1 MSQTRAERVQGDECY
16 TPAQFTKLA
25 RDVMGAIDLDPA
37 SNARANKVVRARKY
51 FSIRDDGLRKRWRG
65 RVWLNCPY
73 SAPAPWAAKL
83 LASYAAGDVRESI
96 SLFNSRTGSSWFHPL
111 AAQAW
116 RCEAKTRI
124 RFWGPSTTG
133 TTGWADNVFF
143 YTGPNPDRFAA
154 VFAHVG
160 RIVPPA
166 VTKGVTVERVCSV
179 CTRSLA
185 GMRMDAEQCSA
196 ACRQRAYRQRQSP
209 ASSLAVV
216 APAAVTEGVTG
227 SCGWCSSSLRGH
239 PDACPHCSLP
249 FGELA
254 DVLIAVRA
262 AYEAASVDAAP
273 IVRAVR
279 ALGHDALADRI
290 SRAAGGVPGELG
302 DAHAVNRRKKPQ
314 RRLRT

>member
-1 MSQTRAERVQGDECY
+1 MSQTRADRVQGDECY
-16 TPAQFTKLA
+16 TPARFTKLA

-37 SNARANKVVRARKY
+37 SNALANKFVRARKY

-196 ACRQRAYRQRQSP
+196 ACRQRAYRQRKAP
-209 ASSLAVV
+209 SSLAVV
-216 APAAVTEGVTG
+216 APAVVTEGVTG
-227 SCGWCSSSLRGH
+227 SCAWCSSSLHGH
-239 PDACPHCSLP
+239 PKSCPGCGLA

-254 DVLIAVRA
+254 DVLIAMRKAYYA
-262 AYEAASVDAAP
+262 AGTDPVP
-273 IVRAVR
+273 LVR
-279 ALGHDALADRI
+279 ALRAIACVDLADRI
-290 SRAAGGVPGELG
+290 LRTAGGVPGELG
-302 DAHAVNRRKKPQ
+302 NAHAVDRRKKPQ